1 MIGQRRPAYPPV
13 RRRRSNLPLIGCG
26 CLGTLGVLA
35 LILVIGAVLLL
46 PRLPAL
52 AASMFGLSSRGETEA
67 FFTEATPLPP
77 VELQNAVQPPQVT
90 VNLGDY
96 GGSQVI
102 SGTDSNYEVAVGTGP
117 TGQETAVVTFME
129 TGLMTLCQER
139 SPICNG
145 SDPRYQNPR
154 IDLRPGGA
162 VIYADVTVPTQF
174 GFTVQQ
180 TAGVVLQL
188 DPSRRQFQFAGI
200 DLGGTLYDA
209 PPSEFGD
216 TVAQFEQAGNDLL
229 SQLSVNAGG
238 GQLALSEVRID
249 DATLTL
255 IMQ

>member
-1 MIGQRRPAYPPV
+1 MYGQRRPAYPPV

-35 LILVIGAVLLL
+35 LVAVVAVVLLL

-52 AASMFGLSSRGETEA
+52 AASVFGLSSRGETEA
-67 FFTEATPLPP
+67 IFTDSTPVPP
-77 VELQNAVQPPQVT
+77 VELQNPVQPAEVT

-96 GGSQVI
+96 GGSQTL
-102 SGTDSNYEVAVGTGP
+102 SGTDPNYEVAVGTGP
-117 TGQETAVVTFME
+117 AGQQTAVVTFTE
-129 TGLMTLCQER
+129 AGLMTLCRER

-188 DPSRRQFQFAGI
+188 DASQRQFQFAGI

-209 PPSEFGD
+209 PPSELGD

-229 SQLSVNAGG
+229 NQLTIDAGG

-249 DATLTL
+249 DTSLTV